1 MENSCWNLK
10 VERKN
15 HKKGQNAERVFQTLV
30 FVKKIE
36 LLIYCFL
43 NFLLCPFFD
52 HNTKWKPFKVFV
64 LFFFFFWHT
73 CAQPN
78 SNVL

>member
-1 MENSCWNLK
+1 
-10 VERKN
+10 
-15 HKKGQNAERVFQTLV
+15 
-30 FVKKIE
+30 
-36 LLIYCFL
+36 L